1 MEEATM
7 ELESNALARS
17 GEEQLPD
24 TQQWHDGIGIFQLL
38 GLGIVVFSLLMVL
51 FALVLAALS

>member
-1 MEEATM
+1 M